1 MPGSDSNRS
10 KGLRMTVEVSATSA
24 NETGKD
30 APRADDEQYV
40 SVPAPKHPGTSAP
53 APARSTSAPAPK
65 VTIDAGETP
74 EPAARPQAAESQPVR
89 PQATEQPRRTVVEG
103 PGDAAASSAAGDTA
117 PEQPT
122 GRQTSSQSADAQGS
136 AQQQRSGMT
145 FREARQA
152 AAGWVHRTFPGHEYA
167 FMGAMLALVLAGLVF
182 AIGIVR
188 VLFICVL
195 VVVGIAVGQLFDGD
209 PKIIRAVRNLFSN
222 DQGQR

>member
-24 NETGKD
+24 NEASKG
-30 APRADDEQYV
+30 APREDNERYV
-40 SVPAPKHPGTSAP
+40 SVPATKPSGASAT
-53 APARSTSAPAPK
+53 APARPTSTPAPK
-65 VTIDAGETP
+65 VKVDVGETSDSAAEPQTAAEPRRAVAGGPADAG
-74 EPAARPQAAESQPVR
+74 
-89 PQATEQPRRTVVEG
+89 
-103 PGDAAASSAAGDTA
+103 ASDAAGDTA
-117 PEQPT
+117 REQPT
-122 GRQTSSQSADAQGS
+122 GQQANGQPAGAQGN

-145 FREARQA
+145 FKEARQA

-167 FMGAMLALVLAGLVF
+167 FMGAILALVLAVLVF

-195 VVVGIAVGQLFDGD
+195 VVVGIAVGQMFDGD
-209 PKIIRAVRNLFSN
+209 PKIIRAVRDLFSN

>member
-24 NETGKD
+24 NEASKG
-30 APRADDEQYV
+30 APREDNERYV
-40 SVPAPKHPGTSAP
+40 SVPATKPSGASAT
-53 APARSTSAPAPK
+53 APARPTSTPAPK
-65 VTIDAGETP
+65 VKVDVGETSDSAAEP
-74 EPAARPQAAESQPVR
+74 QPAPQPQPAAE
-89 PQATEQPRRTVVEG
+89 PRRTVVEG
-103 PGDAAASSAAGDTA
+103 AEDAGASDAAGDTA
-117 PEQPT
+117 REQPT
-122 GRQTSSQSADAQGS
+122 GQQASGQSAGAQDG

-145 FREARQA
+145 FKEARQA

-167 FMGAMLALVLAGLVF
+167 FMGAILALVLAALVF

-195 VVVGIAVGQLFDGD
+195 VVVGIAVGQMFDGD